1 MPFAFYAA
9 NDQKTIRVWCREW
22 RGYIVFRDDGRFC
35 PQSNRSLCFD
45 TMQEAAEAEFGQ
57 HKNAA
62 SDTNTDRT
70 VQPESARKPA
80 GNELGSDSA
89 KRAGRG

>member
-1 MPFAFYAA
+1 MVFAFYAT
-9 NDQKTIRVWCREW
+9 NDQKTIRVWRRDWC
-22 RGYIVFRDDGRFC
+22 GQIIVCDDGRFC
-35 PQSNRSLCFD
+35 PQSNLSLCFD

-62 SDTNTDRT
+62 SDTNADRT